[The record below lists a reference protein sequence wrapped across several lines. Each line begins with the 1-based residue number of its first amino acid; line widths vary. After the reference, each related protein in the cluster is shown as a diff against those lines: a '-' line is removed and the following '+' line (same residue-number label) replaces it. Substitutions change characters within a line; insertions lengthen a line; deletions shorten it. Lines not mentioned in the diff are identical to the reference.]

1 MHEEKFS
8 SCICAFGDIFY
19 ILNSSSFRGK
29 NCMQPIPFLD
39 SSLFVGLVVA
49 LVVFIAVI
57 TARSS
62 SALRLRVILAV
73 VAWLGLTAL
82 LSMESFFHDFSTM
95 PPRPVIPALVFIL
108 AGILFLRSASGK
120 AVLRST
126 PASWLIGFQVFRVLM
141 EIILWLV
148 YEHGIIPVQMTFE
161 GRNFD
166 ILVGVTAPFVAYL
179 LHTGHMKPMVA
190 VVWNVA
196 GIGLLMN
203 IVIVAALS
211 TPSPLRVFMNEPANT
226 FIAYFPFVW
235 LVAFVVPVALLGH
248 IASLMQLWK
257 QRS

>member
-1 MHEEKFS
+1 VHLCFWGYFLLLEFNL
-8 SCICAFGDIFY
+8 FG
-19 ILNSSSFRGK
+19 GK
-29 NCMQPIPFLD
+29 NCMQPIPLLD

-49 LVVFIAVI
+49 LVVFVAVI
-57 TARSS
+57 AARSS
-62 SALRLRVILAV
+62 SALRLRVLLAIA
-73 VAWLGLTAL
+73 AWLGLTAL
-82 LSMESFFHDFSTM
+82 LSMESFYHDFSTM
-95 PPRPVIPALVFIL
+95 PPRPIIPALVSIL
-108 AGILFLRSASGK
+108 SGILFLRSASGK
-120 AVLRST
+120 SLLGST

-166 ILVGVTAPFVAYL
+166 ILVGLTAPFVAYL
-179 LHTGHMKPMVA
+179 LHLGRIKPMVA
-190 VVWNVA
+190 VVWNIA
-196 GIGLLMN
+196 GLGLLMN

-235 LVAFVVPVALLGH
+235 LVAFVVPMAFCGH

-257 QRS
+257 KGS